1 MANRRCSIM
10 VRVCKNCGV
19 AGHNIR
25 TCTQPMK
32 PQAPPSPPKK
42 RGRPKGSKNKVSPSP
57 APTPSTVTTSVVTDP
72 QAVAQTPSSPPI
84 TSRTKIKHGIDVSGM
99 KEKDVR
105 GQVQYETPKG
115 TFIVFPEI
123 NITREETFLN
133 VVRRIK
139 EVVKQ
144 RNASEDLKLV
154 FKIKEL
160 NREEKRLPANL
171 VSYAKKG
178 VVPGSYPKEVN
189 GVTEWYWETIT
200 YMIEHSQFE
209 DSKFEY
215 IGQIVMDVQDADG
228 YGNWTAASYYFN
240 RTTAKLD
247 GVEVTPPHAL
257 GGSKAYQEYEPL
269 GKEMEKAL
277 EPQVSRWQQIFKEH
291 SLQQARKKFPDG
303 QELEARSRGLSGVKK
318 VFGGSCYCFKC
329 NPNGDEVWRG
339 SANLYLTT
347 QDIKNYRIGRLGKKE
362 TSVSYI
368 DIPKG
373 KLIPMGG
380 GCEYSVNPID
390 IELVTSLYGDSR
402 IKSTKQN
409 WWQNPYSR
417 FGWGFKEMDVRA
429 FLTRTFAYY
438 NKKFDTAMMV
448 LRRKDK
454 HTFLIPDEMVLEGGI
469 TYESLNPYQ
478 LDKYIEG
485 EMAGIRH
492 SQNVKK
498 SHDNIQDS
506 LVTKVFPV
514 PVNAGKYNERLPE
527 PKGIFDNKSSFL
539 LGARYY
545 EHDGVYWLQPA
556 SATEGGIKQFLE
568 AYELQKDDEDF
579 FIEVLQP
586 IYNDDGVLMVD
597 KNGNVE
603 EEFVKLPN
611 PDKLT
616 ELYALSAG
624 IKEVYSPDKV
634 KSEVEDAIEF
644 LSNLKPG
651 DFPPILDKYFKS
663 QQILNPLALV
673 TQVESVSARKKTH
686 VMAASIWKIYKL
698 SKLEDIRKE
707 SYEAYLE
714 KMLVRKERMTGM
726 QLTFDFLDENEE
738 KIVRDMASSYSLSQP
753 YIKNNMSSDDLD
765 ALKEVRLLTDRL
777 YKRDGM
783 THLGIYYSTPVN
795 WGLIKDINGKVNH
808 LEQEHENEVKRI
820 RALERKRDEIDRR
833 IRRAFKN
840 AGGWISYNKSIS
852 DYMYNIP
859 SAGEKYTNEEIFS
872 LLGIS
877 DPDYSVAEIV
887 ELNDNRPTTRANFN
901 NSGLITELT
910 LTASQMQLLKN
921 YFDKK
926 QMANLGMGQAPTV
939 PTVSTPTPTPTTS
952 TLSYDT
958 FINSSQREQLERDI
972 IKEKFPEEMG
982 EGVKGYI
989 YSISKKSY
997 NRPYPKNTKYVGVI
1011 TANNADPAL
1020 DGYFL
1025 NFPFKENEL
1034 PQGRYGASPEGMA
1047 VIMDFKTGILDTK
1060 WYRTQTIV
1068 SKVSMRQD

>member
-42 RGRPKGSKNKVSPSP
+42 RGRPKGSKNKPKVSPSP
-57 APTPSTVTTSVVTDP
+57 APSPSPVTTTVVTDP
-72 QAVAQTPSSPPI
+72 QVVAQTPSSPPI
-84 TSRTKIKHGIDVSGM
+84 TSNTKIKHGIDVSGM

-105 GQVQYETPKG
+105 GQVQYETKKG
-115 TFIVFPEI
+115 TFIMFPEI

-144 RNASEDLKLV
+144 RNASEGLKLV

-160 NREEKRLPANL
+160 SREEKKLPAAL
-171 VSYAKKG
+171 VSYAKKN
-178 VVPGSYPKEVN
+178 VVPGSYPKKVN
-189 GVTEWYWETIT
+189 GVTDWYWETIT
-200 YMIEHSQFE
+200 YMVEHSEFE

-215 IGQIVMDVQDADG
+215 IGQIVMDIQDKSG
-228 YGNWTAASYYFN
+228 YGDWEGASYYFD

-247 GVEVTPPHAL
+247 GIDVTPPHAL
-257 GGSKAYQEYEPL
+257 GGSKAWQEYEKIS
-269 GKEMEKAL
+269 KEMEKAL
-277 EPQVSRWQQIFKEH
+277 EPQVSRWQDIFKEH
-291 SLQQARKKFPDG
+291 SLQQARKKFPQG
-303 QELEARSRGLSGVKK
+303 QETEALSRGLSGVKK
-318 VFGGSCYCFKC
+318 IYGGSCYCFKC

-339 SANLYLTT
+339 SANLYLAT

-373 KLIPMGG
+373 QLIPMGG

-409 WWQNPYSR
+409 WWQNPYSK

-429 FLTRTFAYY
+429 FLTRAFAYY
-438 NKKFDTAMMV
+438 NKKFDTAMMI
-448 LRRKDK
+448 LRSKNK
-454 HTFLIPDEMVLEGGI
+454 HLFLIPDEMVLAGGI
-469 TYESLNPYQ
+469 TYESLNPYT

-485 EMAGIRH
+485 QAAGIRH
-492 SQNVKK
+492 SNEVNESYNKIRSELVKK
-498 SHDNIQDS
+498 
-506 LVTKVFPV
+506 LFPV

-556 SATEGGIKQFLE
+556 SSNDGGIKEFLE
-568 AYELQKDDEDF
+568 AYDLQKDDEDF

-586 IYNDDGVLMVD
+586 MYNDDGVLIIDEFGDVD
-597 KNGNVE
+597 

-611 PDKLT
+611 PEKLK

-624 IKEVYSPDKV
+624 IKEVYSPDEV
-634 KSEVEDAIEF
+634 KIEVEDAIEF

-651 DFPPILDKYFKS
+651 NFPPILDKYFKS
-663 QQILNPLALV
+663 QQILNPLALI

-686 VMAASIWKIYKL
+686 AIAASIWKIYKL
-698 SKLEDIRKE
+698 SKLEDMRKDA
-707 SYEAYLE
+707 YDAYLQTN
-714 KMLVRKERMTGM
+714 LERQERITGM
-726 QLTFDFLDENEE
+726 QLTFDFLDEDEL
-738 KIVRDMASSYSLSQP
+738 KIYNDISSSYTIRQP
-753 YIKNNMSSDDLD
+753 YIKDNLTIDEDETLRT
-765 ALKEVRLLTDRL
+765 VRDMTKNVF
-777 YKRDGM
+777 KRDGKE
-783 THLGIYYSTPVN
+783 HKGIYYSTIVD
-795 WGLIKDINGKVNH
+795 WSFVASINQKVND
-808 LEQEHENEVKRI
+808 LMAAHEKERRRI
-820 RALERKRDEIDRR
+820 RDLEDKRNMIDGR
-833 IRRAFKN
+833 IRRAFQRAN
-840 AGGWISYNKSIS
+840 GWVSYNKPTS
-852 DYMYNIP
+852 DYVFNIP
-859 SAGEKYTNEEIFS
+859 SAGESYTNEEIFGV
-872 LLGIS
+872 LGIS

-887 ELNDNRPTTRANFN
+887 ELNDNMPTKKANFN
-901 NSGLITELT
+901 SNGLITQLMLT
-910 LTASQMQLLKN
+910 SSQMQLLKD
-921 YFDKK
+921 YFSKK

-939 PTVSTPTPTPTTS
+939 PTTSTTPTVTPT
-952 TLSYDT
+952 YDR
-958 FINSSQREQLERDI
+958 FMRDSQLEQLERDI
-972 IKEKFPEEMG
+972 KKTKFPEEMG
-982 EGVKGYI
+982 EDVKGYI
-989 YSISKKSY
+989 YSVSKKTYKQPFS
-997 NRPYPKNTKYVGVI
+997 NDTKYLGVI
-1011 TANNADPAL
+1011 TANNDDPDL

-1025 NFPFKENEL
+1025 NFPIKGSEL
-1034 PQGRYGASPEGMA
+1034 PAGRYGGSPEGMA
-1047 VIMDFKTGILDTK
+1047 VIMDFKTLKLDTR
-1060 WYRTQTIV
+1060 WYRTQTVV
-1068 SKVSMRQD
+1068 SKVSLRQD

>member
-1 MANRRCSIM
+1 
-10 VRVCKNCGV
+10 
-19 AGHNIR
+19 
-25 TCTQPMK
+25 
-32 PQAPPSPPKK
+32 
-42 RGRPKGSKNKVSPSP
+42 
-57 APTPSTVTTSVVTDP
+57 
-72 QAVAQTPSSPPI
+72 
-84 TSRTKIKHGIDVSGM
+84 
-99 KEKDVR
+99 
-105 GQVQYETPKG
+105 
-115 TFIVFPEI
+115 
-123 NITREETFLN
+123 
-133 VVRRIK
+133 
-139 EVVKQ
+139 
-144 RNASEDLKLV
+144 
-154 FKIKEL
+154 
-160 NREEKRLPANL
+160 
-171 VSYAKKG
+171 
-178 VVPGSYPKEVN
+178 
-189 GVTEWYWETIT
+189 
-200 YMIEHSQFE
+200 
-209 DSKFEY
+209 
-215 IGQIVMDVQDADG
+215 
-228 YGNWTAASYYFN
+228 
-240 RTTAKLD
+240 
-247 GVEVTPPHAL
+247 
-257 GGSKAYQEYEPL
+257 
-269 GKEMEKAL
+269 
-277 EPQVSRWQQIFKEH
+277 
-291 SLQQARKKFPDG
+291 
-303 QELEARSRGLSGVKK
+303 
-318 VFGGSCYCFKC
+318 
-329 NPNGDEVWRG
+329 
-339 SANLYLTT
+339 
-347 QDIKNYRIGRLGKKE
+347 
-362 TSVSYI
+362 
-368 DIPKG
+368 
-373 KLIPMGG
+373 MGG

-438 NKKFDTAMMV
+438 NKKFDTAMMI

-485 EMAGIRH
+485 EAAGIRH
-492 SQNVKK
+492 SRGVEK
-498 SHDNIQDS
+498 SYDNIQSS

-545 EHDGVYWLQPA
+545 EHDDTYWLQPA

-568 AYELQKDDEDF
+568 AYDLQKDDEDF

-597 KNGNVE
+597 ENGVVE
-603 EEFVKLPN
+603 EDIVKLPN

-673 TQVESVSARKKTH
+673 TQVESVSERKKTH

-698 SKLEDIRKE
+698 SKLEDIRQE

-738 KIVRDMASSYSLSQP
+738 KIVRDMASLYSLNQP

-765 ALKEVRLLTDRL
+765 ALKEVRRMTEKL

-808 LEQEHENEVKRI
+808 LEQEHEKEVKRI
-820 RALERKRDEIDRR
+820 RALEGKRDIIDSRIDR
-833 IRRAFKN
+833 AFRK

-859 SAGEKYTNEEIFS
+859 SAGETYTNKEIFS

-887 ELNDNRPTTRANFN
+887 ELNDNRPTKRGNFN
-901 NSGLITELT
+901 SSGLITELT

-939 PTVSTPTPTPTTS
+939 PTVSTPTPTTATI
-952 TLSYDT
+952 SYDS

-972 IKEKFPEEMG
+972 KKTKFPEDMG
-982 EGVKGYI
+982 KDVKGYI
-989 YSISKKSY
+989 YSVSPKTY
-997 NRPYPKNTKYVGVI
+997 NNPYRGDTKYVGVI

-1025 NFPFKENEL
+1025 NFPYKGSEM
-1034 PQGRYGASPEGMA
+1034 PVGRYGASPEGMA
-1047 VIMDFKTGILDTK
+1047 VIMDFKTLQLDTG
-1060 WYRTQTIV
+1060 WYRTQTKV
-1068 SKVSMRQD
+1068 SKVSMRID